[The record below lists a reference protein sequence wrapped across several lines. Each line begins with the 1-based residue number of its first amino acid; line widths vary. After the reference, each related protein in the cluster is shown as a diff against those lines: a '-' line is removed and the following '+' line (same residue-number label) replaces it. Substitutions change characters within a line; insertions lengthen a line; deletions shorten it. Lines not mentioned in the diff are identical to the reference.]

1 MYGDYLKDESNFKGT
16 AQAIFFPETAADM
29 ELILAQAREAGMDV
43 TISAGRTGIT
53 GGAVPEGGW
62 LVSLEKMNKF
72 LGLRYDPEN
81 DVYLLT
87 LQPGVRLSEVQE
99 AVVARDFPGSAE
111 WDEGSLKALDGLQ
124 DSAVHYFYPPD
135 PTETDACLGGNAACN
150 ASGART
156 YKYGSTREYIQ
167 GLKVLLSDAT
177 VLILQRGT
185 EKVGNDGRVI
195 INTQTGRPIDL
206 IVQEISMP
214 DTKNAAGYYLKP
226 GMDLVDLFIGSEGTL
241 GIITELE
248 LKLVP
253 APVSTAE
260 VVILLDSEDRALDL
274 TEALRISALDVGSV
288 EYLCPR
294 AMRFLDSEGK
304 LESFNIDIS
313 QGDDRSA
320 LIVSL
325 EAGVEGSDDPL
336 KLLTALLRD
345 RCIDPVDTLV
355 AMDAGDKER
364 FKVFRHNLPESIN
377 ETIAQVKTQYPE
389 VTKLGMDFAVPFDKV
404 RDMVKLYHQK
414 LGGLGLDYV
423 LFGHIGNGHVHVNII
438 PRDME
443 EYDKGKKVYREL
455 ALDAVALGGTVSG
468 EHGIGKIKRD
478 LLLMMYGEEDII
490 RMKAVK
496 DALDPTWSLGQGTMF
511 FMRGKIEDCRQPSI
525 EMD

>member
-1 MYGDYLKDESNFKGT
+1 MYGDYLKDESNFKGS
-16 AQAIFFPETAADM
+16 AQAIFFPETISDM

-43 TISAGRTGIT
+43 TVSAGRTGIT

-62 LVSLEKMNKF
+62 LVSLERMNKF

-81 DVYLLT
+81 DVYFLT

-111 WDEGSLKALDGLQ
+111 WGEGPQKTLDKLQ
-124 DSAVHYFYPPD
+124 GSSVDYFYPPD

-167 GLKVLLSDAT
+167 GLNVILSDGTFLA
-177 VLILQRGT
+177 LQRGNHI
-185 EKVGNDGRVI
+185 VGEDGKI
-195 INTQTGRPIDL
+195 SIPFGTGKKDL
-206 IVQEISMP
+206 TIPEIQIP
-214 DTKNAAGYYLKP
+214 ETKNAAGYFLKP

-253 APVSTAE
+253 APASTAE
-260 VVILLDSEDRALDL
+260 VVVLMDSEDRALDL
-274 TEALRISALDVGSV
+274 TEALGISALDVGFV

-294 AMRFLDSEGK
+294 AMRFLDRMGK
-304 LESFNIDIS
+304 LEGLGIDVS

-345 RCIDPVDTLV
+345 KCIDPVDTLV
-355 AMDAGDKER
+355 ALDAGDKER
-364 FKVFRHNLPESIN
+364 FKVFRHSLPESIN
-377 ETIAQVKTQYPE
+377 ETIAQVKARHPE

-404 RDMVKLYHQK
+404 REMVKLYHLK
-414 LGGLGLDYV
+414 MGNLGLDYV

-438 PRDME
+438 PKDME
-443 EYDKGKKVYREL
+443 EYDMGKKVYREL
-455 ALDAVALGGTVSG
+455 AQDAVALGGTVSG
-468 EHGIGKIKRD
+468 EHGIGKIKKD
-478 LLLMMYGEEDII
+478 LLLVMYGEEDIAKM
-490 RMKAVK
+490 RAVK
-496 DALDPTWSLGQGTMF
+496 DALDPTWTLGQGTLF
-511 FMRGKIEDCRQPSI
+511 FMRGEIKDCSI
-525 EMD
+525 SP